1 MTAACLLIVAHRRLA
16 VYAVRRLQ
24 TPARW
29 IVQGWSA
36 FICLNVFAGIA
47 AHTVL
52 FWCLL
57 FTGKDHTINH
67 TQYNI
72 KQALMKEAG
81 APRQAVLMGA
91 SQTRTQIDTKVLND
105 RLARRVW
112 STELHF
118 PGSTPYDMTLCFE
131 RLPNVPLAYV
141 ITYVSEVTF
150 YSKSDNER
158 LMYFFGFRDLAAYC
172 ALGPGKP
179 KFDRFEVCG
188 LMADIFPLYRVWDSL
203 AARVR
208 GFEVQNQ
215 GQQRYDA
222 TLETNLE
229 YKAQRSAEH
238 AGFGPES
245 NFNKKSF
252 AAFARMCRERGCRL
266 IVCCGQLNPI
276 AERALDPALRA
287 DMMAFLHEQAAHDTN
302 LVLLEASQLPPQVE
316 ADYEDLTHVNPATR
330 ARFSQYIADALD
342 KLTPA
347 QSP

>member
-1 MTAACLLIVAHRRLA
+1 ME
-16 VYAVRRLQ
+16 
-24 TPARW
+24 
-29 IVQGWSA
+29 
-36 FICLNVFAGIA
+36 
-47 AHTVL
+47 
-52 FWCLL
+52 
-57 FTGKDHTINH
+57 
-67 TQYNI
+67 
-72 KQALMKEAG
+72 EAG

-91 SQTRTQIDTKVLND
+91 SQTRTQIDTKVLNE
-105 RLARRVW
+105 RLAGRVW

-118 PGSTPYDMTLCFE
+118 PGSSPYDMTLCFE

-150 YSKSDNER
+150 YGKTDNER

-172 ALGPGKP
+172 ALGPDKP

-188 LMADIFPLYRVWDSL
+188 LMGDIFPLYRVWDSL

-208 GFEVQNQ
+208 GFEAQNQ
-215 GQQRYDA
+215 DQQRYDA

-229 YKAQRSAEH
+229 YQAQRSAEH

-245 NFNKKSF
+245 DFHKKTF
-252 AAFARMCRERGCRL
+252 ALFARMCRERGCRL

-302 LVLLEASQLPPQVE
+302 LVLLEAAQLPPQVE
-316 ADYEDLTHVNPATR
+316 ADYEDLTHVNPAAR
-330 ARFSQYIADALD
+330 ARFSQYLADALD

-347 QSP
+347 KSP